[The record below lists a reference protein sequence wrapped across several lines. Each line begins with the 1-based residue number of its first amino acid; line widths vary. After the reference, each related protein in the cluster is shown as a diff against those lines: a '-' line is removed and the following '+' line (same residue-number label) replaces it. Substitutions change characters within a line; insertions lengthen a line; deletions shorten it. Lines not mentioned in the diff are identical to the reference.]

1 MRSRNQGF
9 RLSRLSRGACRIRI
23 VASRFPRRPALPP
36 DHFGHC
42 VDTWRHVTFP
52 PLWPSRLGMPHS
64 GAKKPKREP
73 FMTALT
79 SDIANFVAAMKPGA
93 VPARANFG
101 ARIGMLDCVGTMIA
115 GADEEAVRLVA
126 QIVRA
131 STTNDGAP
139 EIPGG
144 RNLSAPDAALVNGVA
159 AHVLD
164 YDDVG
169 MDGHPSAALTPAIL
183 AEGWTLGS
191 SGEEALAAYV
201 AGYEVWALLQELEP
215 GALHER
221 GFHPTAIWGTL
232 SAAAA
237 CARLNHL
244 NADETTH
251 AIAIAAPLATS
262 EERRVGTMTKSLHAG
277 RTAQS
282 GVLAARL
289 AKSGFTASPDV
300 LEHRAGFMH
309 AHSDSGSPAVAR
321 GDWGLGSGWG
331 LKKRGI
337 NIKRYPMCYATPRSI
352 DAVLDLAAEHNLDPQ
367 AIDEIHRRIGD
378 AQDLRL
384 RNREPKT
391 ALEAKFS
398 IEFAVASA
406 LVARKVGLKEL
417 DDGFVRRDD
426 IIETMRKVKRSTT
439 KERLA
444 DMPPFAPDDRVSI
457 RLKNGDKLDHAP
469 VVRPKGHW
477 QKALAKAPLRDKY
490 LDCTQTRLGRS

>member
-1 MRSRNQGF
+1 
-9 RLSRLSRGACRIRI
+9 
-23 VASRFPRRPALPP
+23 
-36 DHFGHC
+36 
-42 VDTWRHVTFP
+42 
-52 PLWPSRLGMPHS
+52 
-64 GAKKPKREP
+64 
-73 FMTALT
+73 MTALT
-79 SDIANFVAAMKPGA
+79 SDIAAFVSSVNASAMPE
-93 VPARANFG
+93 RCNFG

-115 GADEEAVRLVA
+115 GADEPAVKIVA
-126 QIVRA
+126 QMVA
-131 STTNDGAP
+131 TSTTNDGAP

-144 RNLSAPDAALVNGVA
+144 RNLSASDAALVNGVA

-244 NADETTH
+244 NAQETTH
-251 AIAIAAPLATS
+251 AIAIAASLAAGT
-262 EERRVGTMTKSLHAG
+262 VANFGTMTKSLHAG

-289 AKSGFTASPDV
+289 AKSGFTGSPDV
-300 LEHRAGFMH
+300 LEHQAGFMRS
-309 AHSDSGSPAVAR
+309 HSASGNPAVTR
-321 GDWGLGSGWG
+321 GDWGLGSDWR
-331 LKKRGI
+331 LEKLGI
-337 NIKRYPMCYATPRSI
+337 NIKRYPMCYATHRSI
-352 DAVLDLAAEHNLDPQ
+352 DAMLDLAEEHDLKADE
-367 AIDEIHRRIGD
+367 IDEIHVRIGN
-378 AQDLRL
+378 AQDLML

-398 IEFAVASA
+398 IEFAMASA

-426 IIETMRKVKRSTT
+426 ILDVMRKVRRSTT
-439 KERLA
+439 EERMA

-457 RLKNGDKLDHAP
+457 RLKSGERIDHEP

-477 QKALAKAPLRDKY
+477 HKPLTEKELREKF
-490 LDCTQTRLGRS
+490 LDCTDKRLGRKQAEALFEKMNNLENVKSLRELPVVAM

>member
-1 MRSRNQGF
+1 
-9 RLSRLSRGACRIRI
+9 
-23 VASRFPRRPALPP
+23 
-36 DHFGHC
+36 
-42 VDTWRHVTFP
+42 
-52 PLWPSRLGMPHS
+52 
-64 GAKKPKREP
+64 
-73 FMTALT
+73 MTALT
-79 SDIANFVAAMKPGA
+79 SDIASFVATFDAGAMP
-93 VPARANFG
+93 PRANFG

-115 GADEEAVRLVA
+115 GADEQAVKLVA
-126 QIVRA
+126 RIVPT

-144 RNLSAPDAALVNGVA
+144 RNLSAGDAALVNGVA

-169 MDGHPSAALTPAIL
+169 IDGHPSAALTPAIL

-191 SGEEALAAYV
+191 SGEEAVAAYV

-232 SAAAA
+232 AAAAA

-244 NADETTH
+244 SADETTN
-251 AIAIAAPLATS
+251 AIAIAASLAAGT
-262 EERRVGTMTKSLHAG
+262 VANFGTMTKSLHAG

-289 AKSGFTASPDV
+289 AKSGFTASPDA

-309 AHSDSGSPAVAR
+309 SHSDSGKPAVTR
-321 GDWGLGSGWG
+321 GDWGLGSDWR
-331 LKKRGI
+331 LEKMGI
-337 NIKRYPMCYATPRSI
+337 NIKRYPMCYATHRSI
-352 DAVLDLAAEHNLDPQ
+352 DAMLDLAAEHNLEPD
-367 AIDEIHRRIGD
+367 AIDEIHVRIGN
-378 AQDLRL
+378 AQDLML
-384 RNREPKT
+384 RNRAPKT

-398 IEFAVASA
+398 IEFAMASA
-406 LVARKVGLKEL
+406 LIARKVGLKEL

-439 KERLA
+439 EERLP
-444 DMPPFAPDDRVSI
+444 DMPPFSPDDRVSI
-457 RLKNGDKLDHAP
+457 KLKSGQTLAHEP
-469 VVRPKGHW
+469 VVRAKGHW
-477 QKALAKAPLRDKY
+477 QKPLTESELREKF
-490 LDCTQTRLGRS
+490 LDCTESRLGRKQAEALFEKLNNLEDVKSLRELPVVAMR

>member
-1 MRSRNQGF
+1 
-9 RLSRLSRGACRIRI
+9 
-23 VASRFPRRPALPP
+23 
-36 DHFGHC
+36 
-42 VDTWRHVTFP
+42 
-52 PLWPSRLGMPHS
+52 MP
-64 GAKKPKREP
+64 
-73 FMTALT
+73 ALT
-79 SDIANFVAAMKPGA
+79 SDIAKFVASVEAGA
-93 VPARANFG
+93 VPERCNFG

-115 GADEEAVRLVA
+115 GADEEAVKLVA
-126 QIVRA
+126 QIVPA
-131 STTNDGAP
+131 YTGNDGAP

-144 RNLSAPDAALVNGVA
+144 RNLSAADAALVNGVA

-191 SGEEALAAYV
+191 SGEEAVAAYV

-244 NADETTH
+244 NADETTN
-251 AIAIAAPLATS
+251 AIAIAASLAAGT
-262 EERRVGTMTKSLHAG
+262 VANFGTMTKSLHAG

-289 AKSGFTASPDV
+289 AKSGFTASHDV
-300 LEHRAGFMH
+300 LEHKAGFMQS
-309 AHSDSGSPAVAR
+309 HSHSGRPAVTR
-321 GDWGLGSGWG
+321 GDWGLGENWR
-331 LKKRGI
+331 LPRMGI
-337 NIKRYPMCYATPRSI
+337 NIKRYPMCYGTHRAI
-352 DAVLDLAAEHNLDPQ
+352 DAMLDLAEQHNLSPD
-367 AIDEIHRRIGD
+367 AIEEIHVRMGD
-378 AQDLRL
+378 AQDIML
-384 RNREPKT
+384 RNRAPTT

-398 IEFAVASA
+398 MEFAMASA
-406 LVARKVGLKEL
+406 LIARKVGLKEL
-417 DDGFVRRDD
+417 DDGFVRRSD
-426 IIETMRKVKRSTT
+426 IVETMRKVTRSTT
-439 KERLA
+439 TERIA

-457 RLKNGDKLDHAP
+457 RLKDGQEIRHEP

-477 QKALAKAPLRDKY
+477 QKPLTEAELREKF
-490 LDCTQTRLGRS
+490 LDCTEGRLGRKQAEALFTKLNNLEDVTSLRELPLVKL

>member
-1 MRSRNQGF
+1 
-9 RLSRLSRGACRIRI
+9 
-23 VASRFPRRPALPP
+23 
-36 DHFGHC
+36 
-42 VDTWRHVTFP
+42 
-52 PLWPSRLGMPHS
+52 
-64 GAKKPKREP
+64 
-73 FMTALT
+73 
-79 SDIANFVAAMKPGA
+79 
-93 VPARANFG
+93 
-101 ARIGMLDCVGTMIA
+101 
-115 GADEEAVRLVA
+115 
-126 QIVRA
+126 
-131 STTNDGAP
+131 
-139 EIPGG
+139 
-144 RNLSAPDAALVNGVA
+144 
-159 AHVLD
+159 
-164 YDDVG
+164 

-244 NADETTH
+244 NADETTN
-251 AIAIAAPLATS
+251 AIAIAASLAAGT
-262 EERRVGTMTKSLHAG
+262 VANFGTMTKSLHAG

-309 AHSDSGSPAVAR
+309 AHSDSGNPAVAR
-321 GDWGLGSGWG
+321 GDWGLGSAWR
-331 LKKRGI
+331 LEKMGI
-337 NIKRYPMCYATPRSI
+337 NIKRYPMCYATHRSI
-352 DAVLDLAAEHNLDPQ
+352 DAVLDLAAEHDLDPK
-367 AIDEIHRRIGD
+367 AIDEIHVRIGD
-378 AQDLRL
+378 AQDLML

-439 KERLA
+439 NERLA

-457 RLKNGDKLDHAP
+457 RLKSGEKLDHAP

-477 QKALAKAPLRDKY
+477 QKPLTEAELREKF
-490 LDCTQTRLGRS
+490 LDCTERRLGRKQAEVLFEKLNNLEDVASLRELPVVKI